1 MKELVETSKHEAESS
16 TTVEENSSEAEAV
29 LQELQRIMASRHF
42 RSAGRSR
49 QFLQYVV
56 QQKLEGHLDL
66 LKERTIGAE
75 IFQRSPDYATGDD
88 PVVRVQAGE
97 VRRRLEQYYQEVPGD
112 SPVSIKLPVGSYSP
126 TFQWAADRA
135 STSHELTTATA
146 PVAVPL
152 PQTRI
157 RTRQWV
163 IVTVYFFVLASVAGT
178 AIFTFQRATRKKTMM
193 EEFWS
198 PVFATRQP
206 VLICLANPVVYRPS
220 LSLYERYSRTHPGTF
235 KTEVERYNHLLPLD
249 PSEKITWGDIAMIPS
264 YGVAVGDAYAG
275 VSLSGLL
282 GQIGKPSQ
290 VRIGSNYSFEDL
302 RNSPAVVV
310 GAFNNRWT
318 MDLTKNLHFAFV
330 EKEGESVIQ
339 EQISGG
345 RVWQMHI
352 VNSAGESSDF
362 AIVGRILD
370 SGTGQFIAI
379 VAGVGGGGTQAAA
392 EFVSNP
398 EYLAKGLRD
407 APPGWQKK
415 NLEIVVQ
422 TILTD
427 SIPGPPQVVAAYYW

>member
-1 MKELVETSKHEAESS
+1 MKGLVETSNQEAESS
-16 TTVEENSSEAEAV
+16 TAVKENSSKSEAV

-66 LKERTIGAE
+66 LKERTIGTE
-75 IFQRSPDYATGDD
+75 VFQRSPGYATGDD

-97 VRRRLEQYYQEVPGD
+97 VRRRLDQYYQETPGD

-126 TFQWAADRA
+126 VFQWVANGA
-135 STSHELTTATA
+135 STSHEPLTITP
-146 PVAVPL
+146 PVAATL

-157 RTRQWV
+157 PIRQWV
-163 IVTVYFFVLASVAGT
+163 VATVCILALASVAGM
-178 AIFTFQRATRKKTMM
+178 AIFTLQRTTHKKTIM

-198 PVFATRQP
+198 PVFATQQP
-206 VLICLANPVVYRPS
+206 VLICLAKPVVYRPS

-235 KTEVERYNHLLPLD
+235 NTEVERYNHPLPLD
-249 PSEKITWGDIAMIPS
+249 PGEKIIWDDMTVS
-264 YGVAVGDAYAG
+264 QELGVSVGDAYAG
-275 VSLSGLL
+275 VSLSSLL

-330 EKEGESVIQ
+330 EKDGKGNIR
-339 EQISGG
+339 EQTPGG
-345 RVWQMHI
+345 REWSLDT

-370 SGTGQFIAI
+370 SRTGQFIVI
-379 VAGVGGGGTQAAA
+379 VAGVGGPGTQAAA
-392 EFVSNP
+392 EFVSHR
-398 EYLAKGLRD
+398 EYLEKVLRD
-407 APPGWQKK
+407 ATPDWQKK
-415 NLEIVVQ
+415 NLEIIVET
-422 TILTD
+422 TITD
-427 SIPGPPQVVAAYYW
+427 SIAGPPHAVAAYYW